1 MRNRREIEAI
11 AARLREARMA
21 IEPNQAAFARRAGL
35 SQNRYNQYETGA
47 RPLSLDAA
55 LKLCETYGFTLDW
68 LFRGQAAMM
77 PVALAELLRRPPLG
91 K

>member
-1 MRNRREIEAI
+1 MRASSMRNRREIEAV
-11 AARLREARMA
+11 AARLGAARMA

-47 RPLSLDAA
+47 RPLSLDAG

-68 LFRGQAAMM
+68 LFRGLPAARK
-77 PVALAELLRRPPLG
+77 P
-91 K
+91 